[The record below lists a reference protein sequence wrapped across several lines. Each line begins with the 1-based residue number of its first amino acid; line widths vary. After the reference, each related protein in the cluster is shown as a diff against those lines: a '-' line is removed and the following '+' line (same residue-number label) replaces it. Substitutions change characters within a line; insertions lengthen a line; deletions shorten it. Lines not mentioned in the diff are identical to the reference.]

1 MIVNSSQSGGMTQ
14 DAADSRYLQRDTQD
28 IQESGSFQMIC
39 PNWQVYTETYNNG
52 IYVYEDESTN
62 MVYIYS
68 MGTIKLQGDVDM
80 VQYQIRNMA
89 EPTKATD
96 AATKGYVD
104 NVFNNVSRMLT
115 NANQILD
122 EINGDV
128 N

>member
-1 MIVNSSQSGGMTQ
+1 MTQ